1 MYEVHEDEKI
11 RGYVNERFTA
21 VWSGSRVADLELG
34 KMALIHC
41 YDCGKEVSSLATAC
55 PSCGAPPRPSTV
67 PPPLPTQSSRA
78 KQFFWGTIAL
88 LTGIVL
94 VLAIRA
100 VTHQPNSASAAT
112 SATATTAGGI
122 TTSPPPVETA
132 PQSSPRLATAETP
145 TAEANATS
153 SPPVEAVAQSSPSLP
168 NKERAIAEANTTSS
182 APVEAAPQSS
192 PNLASAETPTVEA
205 DTTSSPPVERAVQ
218 SSSSVTTAGTPYAS
232 EISTATAAPPQAT
245 YQVIGIP
252 MSDYLNVRQGA
263 GSDYQVVTKLEPGER
278 GILLGNK
285 RVAKGETIWQQIM
298 VHGQTGWVN
307 AAYIGVETEAS
318 TSPPESSTTR

>member
-153 SPPVEAVAQSSPSLP
+153 SPPVEAV
-168 NKERAIAEANTTSS
+168 
-182 APVEAAPQSS
+182 PQSS
-192 PNLASAETPTVEA
+192 PNLASAETPTAEA

-218 SSSSVTTAGTPYAS
+218 SSSSVTTTGT
-232 EISTATAAPPQAT
+232 
-245 YQVIGIP
+245 
-252 MSDYLNVRQGA
+252 
-263 GSDYQVVTKLEPGER
+263 
-278 GILLGNK
+278 
-285 RVAKGETIWQQIM
+285 
-298 VHGQTGWVN
+298 
-307 AAYIGVETEAS
+307 
-318 TSPPESSTTR
+318 